1 MIQVLTDQAIRGEV
15 VEGWYS
21 EDHYRKCPAPV
32 LSFTAR
38 QAPSSRF
45 VWLLY
50 PLPAGSDASQ
60 VMASLE
66 SGPDGNEERLVVRSD
81 TRSDYVQF
89 PGGTADVYR
98 IEDYALIALSSLLQE

>member
-1 MIQVLTDQAIRGEV
+1 
-15 VEGWYS
+15 
-21 EDHYRKCPAPV
+21 
-32 LSFTAR
+32 
-38 QAPSSRF
+38 
-45 VWLLY
+45 
-50 PLPAGSDASQ
+50 
-60 VMASLE
+60 MASLE